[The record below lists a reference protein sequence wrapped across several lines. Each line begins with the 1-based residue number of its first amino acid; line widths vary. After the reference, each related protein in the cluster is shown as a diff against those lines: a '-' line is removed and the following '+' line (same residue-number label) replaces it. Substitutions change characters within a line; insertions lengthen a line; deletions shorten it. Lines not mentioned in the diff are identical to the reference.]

1 MKTELNAL
9 YALQQIDSAIDA
21 LKREFAA
28 LDAGQGEAAAR
39 DTAKKAHDEAAATL
53 SADTASLH
61 DVELEQKTVLAKKDD
76 YEKKLYS
83 GSVTNPRELMAMQ
96 EEVEM
101 LERMRT
107 RLDEK
112 ILGLVNALETHRS
125 HEAQTKKTLQETTK
139 TLKAKQSDYK
149 QHAQTIADQARALL
163 MQRKTAEKS
172 VPAALLQRYE
182 TLRIHKNGLAIVA
195 LEDGNACGGCKMGL
209 PTMLVQRVHEGS
221 HIEVCQ
227 NCKRI
232 LCEAP
237 KVEEAAQTA

>member
-1 MKTELNAL
+1 MKTELGAL
-9 YALQQIDSAIDA
+9 YELQQMDSAIDA
-21 LKREFAA
+21 LKRAFAA
-28 LDAGQGEAAAR
+28 LDSGQAETAVR
-39 DTAKKAHDEAAATL
+39 DTAKTEYEEAAATL
-53 SADTASLH
+53 HTDTASLR
-61 DVELEQKTVLAKKDD
+61 DAELEQQSVVTKKEGF
-76 YEKKLYS
+76 EKKLYG

-101 LERMRT
+101 LERNRA

-112 ILGLVNALETHRS
+112 IMTLLSEIEIHRARES
-125 HEAQTKKTLQETTK
+125 RTKQALQEASSA
-139 TLKAKQSDYK
+139 LKAKQKDYK
-149 QHAQTIADQARALL
+149 QQAQTIADQARLL
-163 MQRKTAEKS
+163 IEQRS
-172 VPAALLQRYE
+172 AAAKNIPPDLLKRYE
-182 TLRIHKNGLAIVA
+182 TLRTNKAGLAIVP

-237 KVEEAAQTA
+237 KVTLEAQKA